1 METANDGDK
10 KSYKALQRHKG
21 ILPCISRS
29 NMAIELWHT
38 MSAPPILLRHPKR
51 AVWGKVPPNILI
63 DFMGRMPC
71 HAFKNLFQLRTGSGV
86 LAICF
91 QMKRDS
97 EPKSLLQ
104 LEPAEG
110 VLNKCPR
117 AACLMLLLA
126 VNPWLRSTRCYVSQV
141 SLNPMESSMQNSSAI
156 KRLNL

>member
-1 METANDGDK
+1 MYRTKQYDNLIVTHHVSSANTTPPP
-10 KSYKALQRHKG
+10 KASCVG
-21 ILPCISRS
+21 ES
-29 NMAIELWHT
+29 T
-38 MSAPPILLRHPKR
+38 
-51 AVWGKVPPNILI
+51 PNILT
-63 DFMGRMPC
+63 DFMGIMPR
-71 HAFKNLFQLRTGSGV
+71 HAFKNLFQLCTGSGV

-126 VNPWLRSTRCYVSQV
+126 VNP
-141 SLNPMESSMQNSSAI
+141 
-156 KRLNL
+156 